1 MSSVLELTLGIMTA
15 MGGFV
20 DVSELVFAA
29 QAGSRFLFELIWVFA
44 LGTIGIMVF
53 GEMGGRVAAVSKQP
67 VFNLMRQRLGLRLG
81 LLTLLGAAIV
91 NAITC
96 AAEIGGIAIVL
107 QLLLGWPYRLL
118 AVLVTALLIATI
130 WILPFKGIER
140 SVGLLGLFMITFLAV
155 TAAIGVPWKDAALG
169 LIPSAPIGAGK
180 TVLLSYAYFVVAI
193 ISAVIFPY
201 EVYFYS
207 SGAIEENWSRKDLP
221 INRVTT
227 IVGFALGS
235 LLAISLLINAAVLF
249 SVKHVDP
256 QMPAT
261 VALQAAVPFGQT
273 GLVLA
278 LTGMF
283 FAFAGAAIETCLSNG
298 YCIAQFFGWEW
309 GRYKG
314 KAEAPR
320 FTVVWLATFAIA
332 LATVLTGIGPLDLV
346 EYAVVSSILVLPLTY
361 FPLLLVAGDT
371 KYMGK
376 HVNGV
381 FANVMG
387 WLFLVIIS
395 VAAIAALPLF
405 FLTAGGKL

>member
-1 MSSVLELTLGIMTA
+1 
-15 MGGFV
+15 
-20 DVSELVFAA
+20 
-29 QAGSRFLFELIWVFA
+29 
-44 LGTIGIMVF
+44 
-53 GEMGGRVAAVSKQP
+53 
-67 VFNLMRQRLGLRLG
+67 
-81 LLTLLGAAIV
+81 
-91 NAITC
+91 
-96 AAEIGGIAIVL
+96 
-107 QLLLGWPYRLL
+107 
-118 AVLVTALLIATI
+118 
-130 WILPFKGIER
+130 
-140 SVGLLGLFMITFLAV
+140 
-155 TAAIGVPWKDAALG
+155 
-169 LIPSAPIGAGK
+169 
-180 TVLLSYAYFVVAI
+180 LSYAYFVVAI

-227 IVGFALGS
+227 IIGFALGS

-261 VALQAAVPFGQT
+261 VALQAAIPFGKT
-273 GLVLA
+273 GLMLA
-278 LTGMF
+278 LAGMF

-320 FTVVWLATFAIA
+320 FTVLWLATFAIA
-332 LATVLTGIGPLDLV
+332 LAIVLTGIGPLDLV

-371 KYMGK
+371 KYMGQ

>member
-29 QAGSRFLFELIWVFA
+29 QAGSRFLFALIWVFA
-44 LGTIGIMVF
+44 LATVGIMVF
-53 GEMGGRVAAVSKQP
+53 GEMSGRVAAISKQP
-67 VFNLMRQRLGLRLG
+67 VFNLMRQRLGLQLG
-81 LLTLLGAAIV
+81 FITLIGAAIV
-91 NAITC
+91 NGITC
-96 AAEIGGIAIVL
+96 AAEIGGLAIVL

-118 AVLVTALLIATI
+118 AVLVTLFLIACI

-140 SVGLLGLFMITFLAV
+140 TFGLLGLFMITFLAA
-155 TAAIGVPWKDAALG
+155 TAAIDVPWKDVASG
-169 LIPSAPIGAGK
+169 FVPSAPIQMK
-180 TVLLSYAYFVVAI
+180 TMDLLSYAYFAVAI

-207 SGAIEENWSRKDLP
+207 SGGIEEHWSRKDLP
-221 INRVTT
+221 INRVTS

-235 LLAISLLINAAVLF
+235 LLAISILVNAAVLF
-249 SVKHVDP
+249 SGSHIDP
-256 QMPAT
+256 KLPAT
-261 VALQAAVPFGQT
+261 VAVQAAIPFGQI
-273 GLVLA
+273 GLMLA
-278 LTGMF
+278 LAGMF

-320 FTVVWLATFAIA
+320 FTVAWLTTFAMA
-332 LATVLTGIGPLDLV
+332 LAIVLTGVGPLDLV
-346 EYAVVSSILVLPLTY
+346 EYAVMSSILVLPLTY
-361 FPLLLVAGDT
+361 FPLLLVASDR
-371 KYMGK
+371 KYMGQ

-381 FANVMG
+381 FANLMG
-387 WLFLVIIS
+387 WLYFVIIT
-395 VAAIAALPLF
+395 VAALAALPLF
-405 FLTAGGKL
+405 FITAGGKL